1 MLPLP
6 RGEYEVFLSFRGP
19 DVRTTFADF
28 LYEYLDHSK
37 IRTFI
42 DEEELHKGEDIAPSL
57 VHAIEESKIYIPILS
72 KDYAASKWCLQELA
86 LMVRCFKQ
94 GKGHVILPIFYMVE
108 PRDVR
113 RQVGAYEE
121 AFRGHVEEYDAAMVE
136 EWKEALAEV
145 GKMKGWHVTEI
156 HKQGAIID
164 DVFSK
169 VWSQLTRNYTLV
181 TDELVG
187 IDSHVGKVTELLELN
202 RGGPK
207 IVGIHGMGGIGKTAI
222 AKAIYNKVCAQFNRH
237 CFLKDVRETLSDKKG
252 GVLALQNAVISS
264 ILRSN
269 DHQVADDDEGIHVIR
284 NRVCKQKVLIVI
296 DDVDDR
302 FRFEKIFGRLENF
315 SSGSRFIVTT
325 RDKRA
330 IELFQEYELYEPK
343 GMSEEH
349 SFQLFARHAF
359 GVDCPPDD
367 YVDLSNEFVRVVEGL
382 PLALKVIG
390 SLLFRKDKS
399 FWKAKLRQLED
410 VPPSELQEVLKIGYS
425 ELTLEEKQVF
435 LDIACFFIGE
445 EKERPFY
452 MWSDCGFHPEITINT
467 LILRSL
473 IKVNNS
479 GEGGEFW
486 MHDHVRDLGRA
497 IVRDEDTRRPWKRS
511 RIWNTEDA
519 LNILTHEKGTD
530 RLEAMRIN
538 MEDENAEELTSRHF
552 VKLFGLRYLEVVG
565 GGLVG
570 NFRGILPNIR
580 WFQLHDCTSI
590 PDDLDMK
597 KLVVFDITNCPV
609 TDDWRAWNRFNK
621 DAQKLKVVDLTS
633 CYNLTRA
640 PDFSRGRSL
649 ELICL
654 FGCTQMSGQLHIGNS
669 SRNLTTLNL
678 AYTRI
683 TELRGDVR
691 TLPKLQVLNAG
702 HTSLRELPND
712 LYRLSSLERLDLGL
726 EMREESKLKK
736 VVPRLP
742 TSLKQLSLS
751 SSRVPNLLELWN
763 LEELCFKHCD
773 DLEIP
778 GDIWRLSKLKS
789 LELSFCSCESLLLE
803 DGSEMASLP
812 SSLTHLD
819 ISTCSPLERLPSL
832 ANLVH
837 LKEMQLR
844 AVGVSDIPGLGELK
858 MLETLEIYHAPNLT
872 HLDGVQCLAA
882 LKTLTLQG
890 CPVLEKLP
898 SLSNLTKLHSLTISF
913 CKLLSEI
920 QGLGQGES
928 WEHDLLEME
937 IRGCPSLAI
946 GQGTILLAFRSGLG
960 KLKKLVLDLSEI
972 HEHHIPTLDL
982 SGLHNVQ
989 EVSITGSSWLTKVE
1003 GLEKLESL
1011 ESLCMS
1017 NCTSI
1022 RELSCGA
1029 GLKNLKDLQLD
1040 GCTQLTKVSGL
1051 ERLESLDFL
1060 NMSGCRAMEELPS
1073 LSMLS
1078 SLTTLNIEGWT
1089 QLNEVVQLDT
1099 SESLRLLSMGG
1110 CTSIK
1115 ELELSGLF
1123 DLETL
1128 IIDGC
1133 TQLAEVTG
1141 MEGLQQ
1147 LEWVDMSS
1155 CPSLEELP
1163 NLPRNISILNI
1174 DQCEELSEVMGLL
1187 SLEPSLKELRMY
1199 NCSSVKNLP
1208 DLSGFMQLSWLDI
1221 RGCIQ
1226 LSEVTGIER
1235 LESLDAVYMD

>member
-42 DEEELHKGEDIAPSL
+42 DEEELRKGEDIAPSL

-72 KDYAASKWCLQELA
+72 KDYAASKWCLKELA

-121 AFRGHVEEYDAAMVE
+121 AFRGHAEEYDAAMVE

-187 IDSHVGKVTELLELN
+187 IDSHVRKVTELLELN
-202 RGGPK
+202 HGGPK

-222 AKAIYNKVCAQFNRH
+222 AKAIYNKVCAQFDRH

-284 NRVCKQKVLIVI
+284 NRVCKHKVLIVI

-330 IELFQEYELYEPK
+330 MEFFQEYELYEPK

-552 VKLFGLRYLEVVG
+552 AKLFGLRYLEVVG

-609 TDDWRAWNRFNK
+609 TDDWRAWKRFNK
-621 DAQKLKVVDLTS
+621 VNNHSKMLVIL
-633 CYNLTRA
+633 
-640 PDFSRGRSL
+640 
-649 ELICL
+649 LIC
-654 FGCTQMSGQLHIGNS
+654 S
-669 SRNLTTLNL
+669 
-678 AYTRI
+678 
-683 TELRGDVR
+683 V
-691 TLPKLQVLNAG
+691 
-702 HTSLRELPND
+702 
-712 LYRLSSLERLDLGL
+712 LSSLERLDLGL

-837 LKEMQLR
+837 LKEMQLC
-844 AVGVSDIPGLGELK
+844 AVGVFEIPGLGELK
-858 MLETLEIYHAPNLT
+858 MLETLEIYGARNLT
-872 HLDGVQCLAA
+872 HLDGFQRLAS
-882 LKTLTLQG
+882 LKTLSLQG

-972 HEHHIPTLDL
+972 HEDHIPTLDL

-1040 GCTQLTKVSGL
+1040 GCTQLTRVIGL
-1051 ERLESLDFL
+1051 ERLESLDLL
-1060 NMSGCRAMEELPS
+1060 NMSGCRSMEELPS
-1073 LSMLS
+1073 LSMLR

-1155 CPSLEELP
+1155 CPSLKELP
-1163 NLPRNISILNI
+1163 NLPRNISTLNI

-1187 SLEPSLKELRMY
+1187 RLESSLKELRMCD
-1199 NCSSVKNLP
+1199 CSSVKNLP
-1208 DLSGFMQLSWLDI
+1208 DLSGFMHLRWLDI
-1221 RGCIQ
+1221 RGCVQ
-1226 LSEVTGIER
+1226 LTEVDGIER
-1235 LESLDAVYMD
+1235 LESLGTGVYVKGDE